1 MVSLRGNMEFVKE
14 ILPPYLFIAC
24 MEYFSRMLNQ
34 STQHT
39 DFNFHPKCC
48 ALGVSHLAF
57 IDDVLLLCRC
67 DMQSVSILNQQPFA
81 FGRMIGLDTNA
92 AKSSIYFDGVGES
105 VKLAIL
111 CLAGFSEGSFP
122 FRYLGVPLSPHR
134 LLASQFSPLLQKLKS
149 SIQSWMRKHL
159 SYAGRLELI
168 NQFCMAWFNSG
179 SVSFRFRVQLLPR
192 SIAFVVAFSGLGTLV
207 FLTLLLSPG
216 KRFVFLNR
224 KVAWLSQIS
233 GQETRVFFGKA
244 AMKLSP

>member
-1 MVSLRGNMEFVKE
+1 MQCVKTASFFVAVNGDLYGFFKGQYGVRQGDPLSL
-14 ILPPYLFIAC
+14 YLFIAC

-34 STQHT
+34 GTQHT

-134 LLASQFSPLLQKLKS
+134 LLASQFSPL
-149 SIQSWMRKHL
+149 M
-159 SYAGRLELI
+159 
-168 NQFCMAWFNSG
+168 
-179 SVSFRFRVQLLPR
+179 
-192 SIAFVVAFSGLGTLV
+192 
-207 FLTLLLSPG
+207 
-216 KRFVFLNR
+216 
-224 KVAWLSQIS
+224 
-233 GQETRVFFGKA
+233 
-244 AMKLSP
+244 

>member
-1 MVSLRGNMEFVKE
+1 MGIYMVSLRGNMEFVKE

-149 SIQSWMRKHL
+149 SI
-159 SYAGRLELI
+159 
-168 NQFCMAWFNSG
+168 
-179 SVSFRFRVQLLPR
+179 
-192 SIAFVVAFSGLGTLV
+192 
-207 FLTLLLSPG
+207 
-216 KRFVFLNR
+216 
-224 KVAWLSQIS
+224 
-233 GQETRVFFGKA
+233 
-244 AMKLSP
+244 

>member
-1 MVSLRGNMEFVKE
+1 MADNIHLMQELLRHYGRKRASPRCIIKIDFIKAFDSVQWSFLRQVLLLLGFPPRFVRLLIQCIEIASFFVVVNGNLYGFFKGQYGVRQGDP
-14 ILPPYLFIAC
+14 PPYLFIAC

-149 SIQSWMRKHL
+149 SI
-159 SYAGRLELI
+159 
-168 NQFCMAWFNSG
+168 
-179 SVSFRFRVQLLPR
+179 
-192 SIAFVVAFSGLGTLV
+192 
-207 FLTLLLSPG
+207 
-216 KRFVFLNR
+216 
-224 KVAWLSQIS
+224 
-233 GQETRVFFGKA
+233 
-244 AMKLSP
+244 